1 MPAQLRLTVLLVL
14 SCVVGLGG
22 FGAFA
27 TALPTLMA
35 EWRLANAEAGWI
47 SGAYFI
53 GYVAA
58 VPVLVGLTDH
68 ADSRKIYLVGCGA
81 GTIGGL
87 GFALLAEGF
96 WSAAFFQVFAG
107 AGLAGIYMPGLRVL
121 GERLPEDKRLRSVA
135 YYTSMFGV
143 GTSVSFLTAGLLDA
157 AFGWRSMFLWGGI
170 GSFVAA
176 LLMIAAVAGL
186 PLVMEKKPATGRHPL
201 DFRPVFTNRPALGY
215 ILAYGGH
222 SFELFAVRAWMVA
235 FLLYAWS
242 RSSAEPAG
250 LAISQWVT
258 VCMLVGVATSIL
270 GAELARL
277 IGRIA
282 LVRWIAGASAV
293 VGLATGLATSLPFWV
308 VAALMFVYS
317 ALIAADSG
325 TITTGT
331 VAEARPDEQ
340 GATLAVHSMVG
351 FAGGIVGPP
360 LAGLA
365 LDLGG
370 NVTPVG
376 WAMALAVCAAGSA
389 IAALAVGFASRVS
402 RTASGS

>member
-27 TALPTLMA
+27 TALPTLMG
-35 EWRLANAEAGWI
+35 EWHLGNAEAGWI

-53 GYVAA
+53 GYVGA

-68 ADSRKIYLVGCGA
+68 VDSRKIYLVGCAA

-87 GFALLAEGF
+87 GFALLATGF
-96 WSAAFFQVFAG
+96 WSSVFFQVFAG

-121 GERLPEDKRLRSVA
+121 GERLPEEKRLRSVA

-143 GTSVSFLTAGLLDA
+143 GTSLSFLIAGLLDA
-157 AFGWRSMFLWGGI
+157 AFGWRSMFLWGGT
-170 GSFVAA
+170 GSFLAA
-176 LLMIAAVAGL
+176 LLMTGAVWGL
-186 PLVMEKKPATGRHPL
+186 PVVMERKPPTGRHPL

-242 RSSAEPAG
+242 RSSGEAPG
-250 LAISQWVT
+250 LVVSQWVT
-258 VCMLVGVATSIL
+258 VCMLSGVATSIL
-270 GAELARL
+270 GAELARRV
-277 IGRIA
+277 GRVA

-293 VGLATGLATSLPFWV
+293 VGATTGLSTSMPFWV

-370 NVTPVG
+370 SATPIG
-376 WAMALAVCAAGSA
+376 WAMAMAVCAAGSA
-389 IAALAVGFASRVS
+389 VAAIAVGFAARDISR
-402 RTASGS
+402 AGN

>member
-27 TALPTLMA
+27 TALPTLMG
-35 EWRLANAEAGWI
+35 EWRLGNAEAGWI

-58 VPVLVGLTDH
+58 VPLLVGLTDQV
-68 ADSRKIYLVGCGA
+68 DSRRIYLIGCLA

-87 GFALLAEGF
+87 GFALLAVGF
-96 WSAAFFQVFAG
+96 WSAVLFQIFAG

-121 GERLPEDKRLRSVA
+121 GERLPEEKRLRSVA

-143 GTSVSFLTAGLLDA
+143 GTSLSFLIAGLLDA
-157 AFGWRSMFLWGGI
+157 AFGWRSMFLWGGV
-170 GSFVAA
+170 GSFAAA
-176 LLMIAAVAGL
+176 LLMVAAVRGL
-186 PLVMEKKPATGRHPL
+186 PVVVERARPTGRHPL

-242 RSSAEPAG
+242 RGTAEPAG

-282 LVRWIAGASAV
+282 LVRWIAGASALV
-293 VGLATGLATSLPFWV
+293 GVAAGLATAFPFWV
-308 VAALMFVYS
+308 VAALIFVYS

-325 TITTGT
+325 TLTTGT

-370 NVTPVG
+370 GNATPIG
-376 WAMALAVCAAGSA
+376 WAAAMAVCAAGSGV
-389 IAALAVGFASRVS
+389 AALAVGLAAR
-402 RTASGS
+402 RRAHDLG

>member
-35 EWRLANAEAGWI
+35 EWRLGNAEAGWI

-53 GYVAA
+53 GYVGA

-68 ADSRKIYLVGCGA
+68 IDSRKIYLVGCIA

-96 WSAAFFQVFAG
+96 WSAVFFQVFAG

-143 GTSVSFLTAGLLDA
+143 GTSLSFLTAGLLDA

-170 GSFVAA
+170 GFFLAA
-176 LLMIAAVAGL
+176 LLMIAAIWGL
-186 PLVMEKKPATGRHPL
+186 PVVMGRKPPSGRHPL

-222 SFELFAVRAWMVA
+222 AFELFAVRAWMVA

-242 RSSAEPAG
+242 RSSTEPAG

-277 IGRIA
+277 FGRIA

-293 VGLATGLATSLPFWV
+293 VGVVLGLATSLPFWV
-308 VAALMFVYS
+308 VAALIFIYS

-331 VAEARPDEQ
+331 VAESRPDEQ

-370 NVTPVG
+370 NATPVG
-376 WAMALAVCAAGSA
+376 WAMAMAVCAAGSA
-389 IAALAVGFASRVS
+389 LAALAVGFAKRGVS
-402 RTASGS
+402 RTGA

>member
-27 TALPTLMA
+27 TALPTLMG
-35 EWRLANAEAGWI
+35 EWRLGNAEAGWI

-53 GYVAA
+53 GYVGA

-68 ADSRKIYLVGCGA
+68 VDSRKIYLVGCLA

-87 GFALLAEGF
+87 GFATLAEGF
-96 WSAAFFQVFAG
+96 WSAVFFQVFAG

-121 GERLPEDKRLRSVA
+121 GDRLPEEKRLRSVA

-143 GTSVSFLTAGLLDA
+143 GTSLSFLTAGLLDA
-157 AFGWRSMFLWGGI
+157 AFGWRSMFLWGGA
-170 GSFVAA
+170 GSFLSA

-186 PLVMEKKPATGRHPL
+186 PLVVARKPPTGRHPL
-201 DFRPVFTNRPALGY
+201 DFRPVLTNRPALGY

-242 RSSAEPAG
+242 RSSSEAPG
-250 LAISQWVT
+250 LVVSQWVT
-258 VCMLVGVATSIL
+258 VCMLSGVATSIL

-277 IGRIA
+277 VGRIA

-293 VGLATGLATSLPFWV
+293 VGVATGLATSLPFWV
-308 VAALMFVYS
+308 VAALMFAYS

-331 VAEARPDEQ
+331 VAESRPDEQ

-370 NVTPVG
+370 NATPVG
-376 WAMALAVCAAGSA
+376 WALAMAVCAAGSA
-389 IAALAVGFASRVS
+389 VAALAVGLAARDLS
-402 RTASGS
+402 RTGN